1 MSDFLLITG
10 DAWVDHPSFGAA
22 VIAAVLRDKGYS
34 VEVLAQPNW
43 RDDADFLACERPRLA
58 ALVTGGNIDSM
69 VAHYTVAK
77 KRRKTDSYSPGGVA
91 GLRPDRAVLV
101 YSGKVRAAFPGVPV
115 VLGGLESSLRRFAH
129 YDYWDDAVRRSVLF
143 DSGADILAYGMGERA
158 IAEIALRLGR
168 NQDLSGIPGTCVM
181 LREKPDDAVE
191 CGSFEEVQADKSAYA
206 RSAMLQYQQHD
217 HIHGKTVCQA
227 HGDRW
232 LVCYKPAEPLS
243 TAEFDHV
250 AELPYTRLPDP
261 KYTEPVPSIEEV
273 RFSVIHNRGCFGGCN
288 FCSLAFHQGRK
299 ISARSHESLL
309 REVEMLT
316 QEPDF
321 KGYIH
326 DVGGPTANFRHP
338 SCEKQEKEGMCSH
351 RNCLTP
357 EPCPNIDAS
366 HEDFLTLLRK
376 LRAVSGVKKVFVRS
390 GIRYDYLLL
399 DKSGKCL
406 REMVEHHISGQLK
419 IAPEHCVDSVL
430 DMMGKP
436 HWDKYLKFSDLYA
449 RLNQSAGKKQFLVP
463 YLISSHPGSRLQDAV
478 RLAETL
484 KRIGRRPEQVQDYYP
499 TPGTLSTCMYYT
511 GLDPRTLE
519 SVYVAKTP
527 QEKALQRVLLQW
539 FIPKNRPLVLQA
551 LREAGRDD
559 LIGFGKGCLV
569 MPHSANQ
576 VSKTKQTHD
585 KAPFKKTNKPVRG
598 GRRPSSKGR

>member
-34 VEVLAQPNW
+34 VEILAQPNW
-43 RDDADFLACERPRLA
+43 RDDTDFLACERPRLA
-58 ALVTGGNIDSM
+58 ALVTAGNIDSM

-77 KRRKTDSYSPGGVA
+77 KRRNNDSYSPGGVA

-101 YSGKVRAAFPGVPV
+101 YSGKVKAAFPGLPV

-143 DSGADILAYGMGERA
+143 DSGAEILVYGMGERA

-168 NQDLSGIPGTCVM
+168 NQDLSGIPGTCMM
-181 LREKPDDAVE
+181 LREKPEDAIE
-191 CGSFEEVQADKSAYA
+191 SESFEEISTDKRAYA
-206 RSAMLQYQQHD
+206 RAAMQQYKQND
-217 HIHGKTVCQA
+217 HINGKTICQA

-232 LVCYKPAEPLS
+232 LVCYKPAEPL
-243 TAEFDHV
+243 TTKELDHV

-299 ISARSHESLL
+299 VSARSHESLL
-309 REVEMLT
+309 REVENLT
-316 QEPDF
+316 LEPDF

-338 SCEKQEKEGMCSH
+338 SCELQEKNGVCSH

-357 EPCPNIDAS
+357 EPCPNIDSS
-366 HEDFLTLLRK
+366 HEDFLLLLRK
-376 LRAVSGVKKVFVRS
+376 LRSVSGVKKVFVRS

-399 DKSGKCL
+399 DKSNKCL
-406 REMVEHHISGQLK
+406 RELVEHHISGQLK
-419 IAPEHCVDSVL
+419 IAPEHCVNSVL
-430 DMMGKP
+430 DFMGKP
-436 HWDKYLKFSDLYA
+436 HWDKYLEFSKLYE
-449 RLNQSAGKKQFLVP
+449 RINQSKGKKQFLVP
-463 YLISSHPGSRLQDAV
+463 YLISSHPGSRLEDAV

-484 KRIGRRPEQVQDYYP
+484 KYMGRRPEQVQDFYP
-499 TPGTLSTCMYYT
+499 TPGTLSTSMYYT
-511 GLDPRTLE
+511 GLDPHTLE
-519 SVYVAKTP
+519 PVYVARTLH
-527 QEKALQRVLLQW
+527 EKAQQRALLQW
-539 FIPKNRPLVLQA
+539 FIPKNRTLVLQA
-551 LREAGRDD
+551 LRDAGRED

-569 MPHSANQ
+569 RPHS
-576 VSKTKQTHD
+576 
-585 KAPFKKTNKPVRG
+585 TNRG
-598 GRRPSSKGR
+598 GKRR